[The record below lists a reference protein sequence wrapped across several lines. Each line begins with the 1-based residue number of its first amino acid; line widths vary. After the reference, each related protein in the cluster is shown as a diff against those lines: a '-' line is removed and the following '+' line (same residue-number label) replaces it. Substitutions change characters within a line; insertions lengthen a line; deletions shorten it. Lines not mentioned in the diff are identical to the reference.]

1 MKSLFFKLTKLSN
14 DFLMTVLTVAV
25 VSSLVLV
32 AIGSLNT
39 SKISQE
45 FRYGITT
52 DFELQRLSGN
62 ITHYDEILT
71 MSARMSATT
80 GDLSWKKRYDA
91 YEPMLI
97 EAIDRAIELAPK
109 TYELQAAQINTA
121 NLKLIEMESK
131 ALELV
136 SQNQPKQALIVL
148 FGESYKAQKEIYGNG
163 LRQWSKVLNAQIEK
177 SLNEYG
183 EGLALSSMF
192 SGASFCILTAA
203 WISLLIMV
211 NQYIHRRKVAEKGLR
226 QAKHQVEISHQEL
239 QHSEI
244 ALQQKAAVLE
254 RTLQELQQAQVQM
267 VQSEKMSSLG
277 QLVAGVAHEINNP
290 VNFIHANLDPISEY
304 AQSLLALVSSYQ
316 THYPQPIPEIEAEI

>member
-1 MKSLFFKLTKLSN
+1 
-14 DFLMTVLTVAV
+14 
-25 VSSLVLV
+25 
-32 AIGSLNT
+32 
-39 SKISQE
+39 
-45 FRYGITT
+45 
-52 DFELQRLSGN
+52 
-62 ITHYDEILT
+62 

-131 ALELV
+131 AFELV

-316 THYPQPIPEIEAEI
+316 THYPQPIPEIEAEIEQADLDFIKNRFTQYFRIYASRHPTDSTDCAIAAQFFQVG